1 MSSVR
6 KIQRRRAIMHMTQ
19 RDGALDLLKWLALL
33 SMVLDHLRYVGYS
46 VDLLYVPGRL
56 AFPWFC
62 LAMAANLARARA
74 VTTDGQWRYLGW
86 LLLFSA
92 VSEIPYRMYI
102 PDPDTL
108 NVLPT
113 LVAGS
118 AGGAW
123 LAATGRLQ
131 SRLLAAGA
139 LLLAALF
146 PERLMFGFFGVL
158 LPLAMLLVIQRP
170 WYFSLLPGLV
180 CLAANQWQVLYYAA
194 RLGNSAAILGIATC
208 LIAPWLGLFLLRHA
222 RAFKP
227 PPMRR
232 WAYALYPLHFLLLLL
247 VRQARRI
254 TPVGAGLPA
263 MAACTATLMSADP
276 PLSRASPLPQGFAA
290 DLKIVF
296 GHAISAPCRKRTF
309 AWRP

>member
-1 MSSVR
+1 MVKSSVVNDGAHFTQDRQERTRDDAVR
-6 KIQRRRAIMHMTQ
+6 KIQRRQAIMHMTQ

-92 VSEIPYRMYI
+92 ISEIPYRMYI

-113 LVAGS
+113 LALGLLVARG
-118 AGGAW
+118 W
-123 LAATGRLQ
+123 QDRTLQ
-131 SRLLAAGA
+131 ARLLAAGA

-158 LPLAMLLVIQRP
+158 LPLAMLLVIGRP

-180 CLAANQWQVLYYAA
+180 CLAANQWQVLYSSAWFH
-194 RLGNSAAILGIATC
+194 NSEAILGIAAC
-208 LIAPWLGLFLLRHA
+208 LIAPLLGLLLLRNA
-222 RAFKP
+222 KGIQP

-232 WAYALYPLHFLLLLL
+232 WAYALYPAHFLALLAL
-247 VRQARRI
+247 RQLI
-254 TPVGAGLPA
+254 G
-263 MAACTATLMSADP
+263 
-276 PLSRASPLPQGFAA
+276 
-290 DLKIVF
+290 
-296 GHAISAPCRKRTF
+296 
-309 AWRP
+309 

>member
-1 MSSVR
+1 MVKGLVVNDGAHFTEDRPGSTRDDAVR

-46 VDLLYVPGRL
+46 VDILYVPGRL

-62 LAMAANLARARA
+62 LAMAANLARAPA
-74 VTTDGQWRYLGW
+74 VTTNGQWRYLGR
-86 LLLFSA
+86 LLLFS
-92 VSEIPYRMYI
+92 VISEIPYRMYI

-113 LVAGS
+113 LVLGLLVARG
-118 AGGAW
+118 W
-123 LAATGRLQ
+123 QDRTLQ
-131 SRLLAAGA
+131 ARLLAAGA

-158 LPLAMLLVIQRP
+158 LPLAMLVVIRRP

-180 CLAANQWQVLYYAA
+180 CLAANQWPVLYS
-194 RLGNSAAILGIATC
+194 SAQFHNVEAILGIATC
-208 LIAPWLGLFLLRHA
+208 LIAPLAGLFLLRHA
-222 RAFKP
+222 GRLNPP

-247 VRQARRI
+247 VRQ
-254 TPVGAGLPA
+254 V
-263 MAACTATLMSADP
+263 
-276 PLSRASPLPQGFAA
+276 AS
-290 DLKIVF
+290 
-296 GHAISAPCRKRTF
+296 
-309 AWRP
+309 